1 MVAITGDAS
10 VVLQPA
16 RQSSLADNPATQAS
30 IAAYLGSAER
40 MLAVTDLT
48 WKVCAVLLVIVLVAW
63 AAGVVPGAIRLL

>member
-1 MVAITGDAS
+1 MVALTGDAS

-16 RQSSLADNPATQAS
+16 PQSRLADDPATQAS

-63 AAGVVPGAIRLL
+63 AAGVMPGAIRLL

>member
-16 RQSSLADNPATQAS
+16 PQSRLADDAATQAS

-48 WKVCAVLLVIVLVAW
+48 WKVCAALLVLVAGAW
-63 AAGVVPGAIRLL
+63 ASGILPAAVRLF